1 MLCLHRSRWGTQ
13 DLTRFRGGPPT
24 KLPLRTLTPSAFHA
38 QSATPDRQ
46 TWYVLYTDT
55 VLVLCVS
62 VCCACIL
69 HFAIGSMPLLHGYSF
84 LHLCYALFAFFRV
97 RLWIVALLH
106 LCIRFQSTAKLP
118 RPPHPLTWSHSL
130 MTHICAGLKT
140 AENAVIFNIGVI
152 EKRGFD
158 AFSVTIISLSA
169 NGYQNQTGETATAG
183 MATQT
188 QLQHGFTYCCHKT
201 SLESGVLNVQIM
213 NGDQVVAEQSIPV
226 KSLVGKASSKKVRL
240 VSVSSVKALLRL
252 C

>member
-1 MLCLHRSRWGTQ
+1 
-13 DLTRFRGGPPT
+13 
-24 KLPLRTLTPSAFHA
+24 
-38 QSATPDRQ
+38 
-46 TWYVLYTDT
+46 
-55 VLVLCVS
+55 
-62 VCCACIL
+62 
-69 HFAIGSMPLLHGYSF
+69 
-84 LHLCYALFAFFRV
+84 
-97 RLWIVALLH
+97 
-106 LCIRFQSTAKLP
+106 
-118 RPPHPLTWSHSL
+118 

-158 AFSVTIISLSA
+158 AFSVTIISLTA

-201 SLESGVLNVQIM
+201 CLESGALNIQIM

-240 VSVSSVKALLRL
+240 VSVSSVKGSLKALLRL
-252 C
+252 Y

>member
-1 MLCLHRSRWGTQ
+1 MVIVWNRI
-13 DLTRFRGGPPT
+13 DLP
-24 KLPLRTLTPSAFHA
+24 
-38 QSATPDRQ
+38 
-46 TWYVLYTDT
+46 YVLLY
-55 VLVLCVS
+55 L
-62 VCCACIL
+62 
-69 HFAIGSMPLLHGYSF
+69 Y
-84 LHLCYALFAFFRV
+84 
-97 RLWIVALLH
+97 
-106 LCIRFQSTAKLP
+106 
-118 RPPHPLTWSHSL
+118 
-130 MTHICAGLKT
+130 HICAGFKT

-201 SLESGVLNVQIM
+201 CLESGVLNLQVM

-240 VSVSSVKALLRL
+240 VLVSSLKALLRL